1 MDPKHIEEYVARR
14 VIMHMKYRDTEIAA
28 LQKEL
33 EILREELEEFDIILC
48 SWCHKYRKY
57 DRTCEFCDRQS
68 CIGCGGVKNYSSWN
82 LSGCNACDECE
93 KKILHR
99 L

>member
-1 MDPKHIEEYVARR
+1 MDPKHIEEYVARQ
-14 VIMHMKYRDTEIAA
+14 VIMHMKYRDNEIEA

-33 EILREELEEFDIILC
+33 EILREELEEFDVILC

-57 DRTCEFCDRQS
+57 DRSCEFCDRL
-68 CIGCGGVKNYSSWN
+68 WR
-82 LSGCNACDECE
+82 CE
-93 KKILHR
+93 KLFQLEFIWLQC